1 MARQLAKHAKLTVS
15 WRTNQ
20 YDYSVSAEKDIIEKL
35 AAKYGVDKKD
45 IKVIPTFVANDE
57 TGKEISIKDDV
68 IGDIQN
74 PHFQQ
79 SLFAEY
85 LKLNKVDGVEL
96 EDIYK
101 IDNFINGNIDFNA
114 FDKYKSYK
122 IKWVKWDNF
131 LSYGENNTFSF
142 ENSDGIILLNGQPAN
157 QCGKTTFAIDL
168 IHFVFFGK
176 TTKTDKQEEIFN
188 IYLPEATKVVAEMC
202 IEIDGENFVIK
213 RTLSRPALA
222 KRTEKSKTTSSVEYY
237 KLVGEERIEL
247 SEYDKAENYTDETV
261 AKTNKLIQEATGQES
276 DFDLIVCA
284 TSSNLDDLIDKSSTE
299 KGVLLTRWIGLE
311 SLEKKD
317 KITREY
323 YNAHIKNSPYAAY
336 SVDELQRTITQL
348 SEGIEGYKEANKGI
362 EKTVKQLEKDK
373 AEVEKQ
379 IAALESI
386 DYDIPAELKGLNKPT
401 LEQTREYLKSELLKL
416 KARGDELD
424 KDYKA
429 LGDVEYDM
437 VAHEN
442 LKMRIEGLR
451 KEIMAI
457 DVDNNHRL
465 REVEALTKGEF
476 CPTCGRRFDN
486 VDNSK
491 TINEL
496 KTTVNNETARKV
508 GIERELDG
516 LNAQLGVFDQARI
529 ARDEKGK
536 KAALIEAVKEKFANF
551 KTQYQVNEANLAKYD
566 QYSANIAKKE
576 ENEQQ
581 RLVLVETK
589 NQYQRQIAEQNSI
602 IANNNAQVLYNE
614 KEIKRNEDIIVKVN
628 EHEKTIRNWK
638 VYMDIV
644 GKNGISKMILKKALP
659 IINANL
665 MKMLDGVTDFDVA
678 LTMNDKNE
686 VVFNIYRDNTVANL
700 KSGSGFELTAAALA
714 LRTVLADMS
723 TLPKPN
729 YCVLDEVMT
738 RVAKENLD
746 KMRLV
751 IEKMRDSYDT
761 IFIVS
766 HMDEIKE
773 WANKIV
779 SVTKTNNVSR
789 MGLM

>member
-1 MARQLAKHAKLTVS
+1 MARQLAKHSKLVVS

-79 SLFAEY
+79 SLFADY
-85 LKLNKVDGVEL
+85 LKLNNVEGCNL

-101 IDNFINGNIDFNA
+101 IDNFVNSSIDFSA

-131 LSYGENNTFSF
+131 LSYGENNFFSF
-142 ENSDGIILLNGQPAN
+142 ENANGITLLNGQPAN

-188 IYLPEATKVVAEMC
+188 IYLPEATKVTAEMC

-247 SEYDKAENYTDETV
+247 SEYDKAANYTDETV
-261 AKTNKLIQEATGQES
+261 SKTNKLIQEATGNES

-317 KITREY
+317 KVAREY
-323 YNAHIKNSPYAAY
+323 YNAHVKNSPYAAY
-336 SVDELQRTITQL
+336 SVEALQNDIANAEERIKDCQR
-348 SEGIEGYKEANKGI
+348 EIKEIEASISKLETAKGD
-362 EKTVKQLEKDK
+362 T
-373 AEVEKQ
+373 EKQ
-379 IAALESI
+379 IAALEAI
-386 DYDIPAELKGLNKPT
+386 DYDIPADLKGLNRQT
-401 LEQTREYLKSELLKL
+401 LEQRRESLKTEILSLQ
-416 KARGDELD
+416 ARGKQLSDEYE
-424 KDYKA
+424 K
-429 LGDVEYDM
+429 LGNVEYDM

-442 LKMRIEGLR
+442 LKLQIDQTKQMIISIE
-451 KEIMAI
+451 
-457 DVDNNHRL
+457 VQNNHRKQ
-465 REVEALTKGEF
+465 EKTALERGEY
-476 CPTCGRRFDN
+476 CPTCGRKYDN
-486 VDNSK
+486 VDNTAKVKEISD
-491 TINEL
+491 TIAKEETRKDQLTAEL
-496 KTTVNNETARKV
+496 NRLTAQTAAFEDAKR
-508 GIERELDG
+508 
-516 LNAQLGVFDQARI
+516 

-536 KAALIEAVKEKFANF
+536 KEALIEAVREKFANY
-551 KTQYQVNEANLAKYD
+551 KTQYIANDENLAKYD
-566 QYSANIAKKE
+566 KYSANIAKKE
-576 ENEQQ
+576 ENEAK
-581 RLVLVETK
+581 RVCLVETK
-589 NQYQRQIAEQNSI
+589 NQYQRQISEKHSQIASNKAQIMACENEITRSKDI
-602 IANNNAQVLYNE
+602 IA
-614 KEIKRNEDIIVKVN
+614 KVN
-628 EHEKTIRNWK
+628 EHEKNLRNWK
-638 VYMDIV
+638 IYMDII

-751 IEKMRDSYDT
+751 IEKMMDSYDI

-773 WANKIV
+773 WANKTV

-789 MGLM
+789 MGIL